1 MAIARIS
8 KFQLAAIAL
17 LGPLVAA
24 NTSPAQ
30 TNHNPV
36 PGTFGGLATTQVV
49 VRLRADAFARS
60 NLRRANGA
68 ADADALPKAGVRLR
82 ALAASWRATKMRR
95 VYENAFA
102 NPGLAEKHG
111 LDRTFILEV
120 PAGTDTNRFAKAL
133 SALAD
138 EIELASP
145 DETGGIAGD
154 PIVPEDSQFNLQWGM
169 HNTGQAFS
177 GGPAGTIDADIDAP
191 NAWAVHTGLGE
202 QEVIVAVL
210 DSGVSSHPDF
220 GNNLGPNSTGRI
232 LPGWNTVLN
241 SGAATNLIDSCGSG
255 HGTHVAG
262 IIGAAGGPSCSGGT
276 SETGKTCMTVEDC
289 APGCVGGSMAAQ
301 LCVTNDDCPGGTC
314 GVPACAAVGV
324 AGVSWGV
331 HLLPVKIL
339 TGCTGMA
346 SDLSEGI
353 IWAADNGADI
363 INLSVQFN
371 LTQQASITAMQAAV
385 NYAHEQGVLLVAA
398 TGNQDNCSNG
408 QPPANDTVCYPAR
421 MPNVLAV
428 SASDNNDLLWN
439 LSNYGNEVD
448 VAAPGKDIRSTI
460 NNGSYGYISG
470 TSMATPHVSGLAAL
484 IKSYVPD
491 LTNVELEEIIIA
503 TVEDRGGTGWDI
515 QFGFGR
521 INAHKALLAAAQW
534 PGILE
539 SNPPDMAIDAG
550 QPLNRNTLE
559 PQGWSSLEVRFPR
572 DAGGVASADFVVEQT
587 VAGTPPAILAI
598 ESVDPNEP
606 DLVRVVLDRPIDP
619 LTWTTITHVATDS
632 RIRLG
637 FLPVDADGDA
647 FSSPAD
653 IIGLIDSLNG
663 VVPRPIW
670 STDIDR
676 SGVAAPAD
684 ILTLIDLLNG
694 VAPFNSFNGA
704 SLPPMP

>member
-1 MAIARIS
+1 MAIARIGNI
-8 KFQLAAIAL
+8 QLTILAI
-17 LGPLVAA
+17 LGQFLAPT
-24 NTSPAQ
+24 TSPAQ
-30 TNHNPV
+30 TNHNQN
-36 PGTFGGLATTQVV
+36 PGTFGGFATTQVV

-60 NLRRANGA
+60 TLRRASAA
-68 ADADALPKAGVRLR
+68 ADPDALQGASARLR
-82 ALAASWRATKMRR
+82 ALAASWRGTKMRR

-102 NPGLAEKHG
+102 NPALAEKHG
-111 LDRTFILEV
+111 LDRTFVLEV
-120 PAGTDTNRFAKAL
+120 PAGTDTHRFAKAL
-133 SALAD
+133 GSLVD
-138 EIELASP
+138 DVELASP
-145 DETGGIAGD
+145 DEIGGIAGD
-154 PIVPEDSQFNLQWGM
+154 PVIPEDGFFGDQWGM
-169 HNTGQAFS
+169 NNTGQAFFGGAS
-177 GGPAGTIDADIDAP
+177 GTPDADIDASE
-191 NAWAVHTGLGE
+191 AWGIHTGEGE

-210 DSGVSSHPDF
+210 DSGVSSHPDY
-220 GNNLGPNSTGRI
+220 GTNLGPTSTGRI

-241 SGAATNLIDSCGSG
+241 SGAAANLSDGCGSG

-276 SETGKTCMTVEDC
+276 SETGKTCVTADDC

-301 LCVTNDDCPGGTC
+301 LCLTNGDCPGGTC
-314 GVPACAAVGV
+314 GQPACAAVGV

-346 SDLSEGI
+346 TDLSEGI

-371 LTQQASITAMQAAV
+371 LTQQSSITAMQSAV
-385 NYAHEQGVLLVAA
+385 NYAHELGVLLVAA

-408 QPPANDTVCYPAR
+408 QPPANDTVCFPAR

-428 SASDNNDLLWN
+428 SASDNNDLLWVF
-439 LSNYGNEVD
+439 SNYGNEVD

-460 NNGSYGYISG
+460 NNGMYGYISG

-491 LTNVELEEIIIA
+491 LTNDDLEDIITA
-503 TVEDRGGTGWDI
+503 TAEDRGGTSWDI

-521 INAHKALLAAAQW
+521 INAHQALLAAAQW

-539 SNPPDMAIDAG
+539 SNPPDMAIDAA
-550 QPLNRNTLE
+550 QPLNRNTLQ
-559 PQGWSSLEVRFPR
+559 PQGWSSVEVRFPR
-572 DAGGVASADFVVEQT
+572 DVGGVASADFVIEQT
-587 VAGTPPAILAI
+587 VAGTPPAIVAV
-598 ESVDPNEP
+598 ESVEP
-606 DLVRVVLDRPIDP
+606 DRVRVVLDRPIDP
-619 LTWTTITHVATDS
+619 LAWTTITHVPTDS

-637 FLPVDADGDA
+637 FLPADADGDA

-653 IIGLIDSLNG
+653 ILGLIDSLNG
-663 VVPRPIW
+663 VAPRPLW
-670 STDIDR
+670 STDLDR
-676 SGVAAPAD
+676 SGIAAPAD
-684 ILTLIDLLNG
+684 ILSLIDLLNG
-694 VAPFNSFNGA
+694 VAPFGSFNGA